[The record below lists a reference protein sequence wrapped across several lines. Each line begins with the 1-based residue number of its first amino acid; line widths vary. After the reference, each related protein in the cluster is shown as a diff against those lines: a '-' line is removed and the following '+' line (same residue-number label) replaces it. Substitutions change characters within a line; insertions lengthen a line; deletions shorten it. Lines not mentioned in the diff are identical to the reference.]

1 MASARAGGNG
11 NGGAAPAKALEDRAP
26 TTEAEDAGEGYT
38 LESIMDFTME
48 QLASMDNVLAGKV
61 KLGRNMN
68 LMGFFQKAPD
78 AQLVGVVR
86 RMKEQ
91 TNRIDTKNTDLILY
105 IEGKAK
111 YPKDV
116 IDPDDGKVK
125 VKAGEYQA
133 LFAFQLDSATGA
145 FWGEDMIGARV
156 HFHVKGMEKLP
167 SGLKRYAYHRAGFLP
182 ARVDNVD
189 W

>member
-1 MASARAGGNG
+1 MAKAQGNG
-11 NGGAAPAKALEDRAP
+11 NGGAAAKVEDKPAASESED
-26 TTEAEDAGEGYT
+26 TGEGYSI
-38 LESIMDFTME
+38 ESIMDFTMD
-48 QLASMDNVLAGKV
+48 QLASMDDVLAGKK
-61 KLGRNMN
+61 KLGRNMA
-68 LMGFFQKAPD
+68 LMGFFQKAPE

-86 RMKEQ
+86 RCKEQ
-91 TNRIDTKNTDLILY
+91 TNRIDPSNTDLILY

-145 FWGEDMIGARV
+145 FWGEDIIGSRV
-156 HFHVKGMEKLP
+156 HFHVKQMEKLP
-167 SGLKRYAYHRAGFLP
+167 SGLKRYAYHRAGLLP
-182 ARVDNVD
+182 ARVGGVD